1 MMAGLSRRACVMLWV
16 LVALVRA
23 SGQRPCN
30 QRGPVPDG
38 SMTELIAASRDG
50 DKAAVESQ
58 LAAGADLNERDEVYI
73 IYGARGRVRA
83 GGHAKERAFRAAQ
96 RWD

>member
-1 MMAGLSRRACVMLWV
+1 
-16 LVALVRA
+16 
-23 SGQRPCN
+23 
-30 QRGPVPDG
+30 
-38 SMTELIAASRDG
+38 MTELIAASRDG

-83 GGHAKERAFRAAQ
+83 GGHANERAFRAAQ